1 MQLVINRK
9 IKSQNF
15 MKTVILF
22 LALIFSFAV
31 NAQEIKPNFEK
42 EGNLVKATYF
52 HANGEVA
59 QTGYFLKG
67 KLHGEWV
74 MYNEEG
80 QKMVAGS
87 YTNGLKNGKWVYNEG
102 EELREV
108 AFINNRIE
116 SVVKKENPDAVVYTK

>member
-1 MQLVINRK
+1 
-9 IKSQNF
+9 
-15 MKTVILF
+15 MKTAILF

-59 QTGYFLKG
+59 QTGYFLEG

-80 QKMVAGS
+80 EKLVEGS

-102 EELREV
+102 KELREV
-108 AFINNRIE
+108 AFVDNKIE
-116 SVVKKENPDAVVYTK
+116 SVETKNNPNAVVFTK